1 MGFTERQS
9 VPFPHRRVLL
19 DESELAVDKDRI
31 DNRRNNGTLRGLGIS
46 LNIPGQMLLDYPLK
60 DEVSWLSKGSFPS
73 TAANIESPRLTKVV
87 PLLRITPFHVVIFKV
102 NVFWSD
108 IASQPVIVSNSSQQ
122 AALGT
127 GF

>member
-19 DESELAVDKDRI
+19 DESELAVDNDRI

-46 LNIPGQMLLDYPLK
+46 LNISWQMLLDYLLK
-60 DEVSWLSKGSFPS
+60 DEVSWLSEGSFPS
-73 TAANIESPRLTKVV
+73 TTADIESPRLTKVV